1 MKSKISSKCSHKVY
15 TYHKSSLQKIYYL
28 PLLSVCRNPSL
39 NTSHLWNSWGFRLL
53 LALIHCQ
60 KEQKKRTYYPG
71 INLEIYKSTKN
82 IYLMLRVF
90 LAFVVLGNKLQHL
103 EPNKNP
109 LCTFLSS
116 HYYCPWLLRQN
127 HLHLWSETL
136 FSDRKTRCLL
146 SELIGYARILTH
158 QACRL
163 RGCPRIFRPSYGPD
177 TK

>member
-1 MKSKISSKCSHKVY
+1 MKSRISSKCSHNQSI
-15 TYHKSSLQKIYYL
+15 YHKSSLQKIYYL

-60 KEQKKRTYYPG
+60 KEQKNRTYYPG
-71 INLEIYKSTKN
+71 INLEIYKTTKN

-103 EPNKNP
+103 EPNKNL
-109 LCTFLSS
+109 LCTFHSF
-116 HYYCPWLLRQN
+116 HYFCPSFLRKN
-127 HLHLWSETL
+127 HLQLRSETL

-146 SELIGYARILTH
+146 SELM
-158 QACRL
+158 
-163 RGCPRIFRPSYGPD
+163 GCAQW
-177 TK
+177 

>member
-1 MKSKISSKCSHKVY
+1 MKSKISSKCSHNQSI
-15 TYHKSSLQKIYYL
+15 YHKSSLQKIYYL

-60 KEQKKRTYYPG
+60 KEQKNALLTRGK
-71 INLEIYKSTKN
+71 ILEIYKNTRN

-103 EPNKNP
+103 EPNKNL
-109 LCTFLSS
+109 LCTFHSF
-116 HYYCPWLLRQN
+116 HYFCPSLLRKT
-127 HLHLWSETL
+127 HLQLRSETL

-146 SELIGYARILTH
+146 SELIGCA
-158 QACRL
+158 L
-163 RGCPRIFRPSYGPD
+163 R
-177 TK
+177 